1 MAAGGAERVAA
12 ALLEA
17 RAVRFGD
24 FVLRSGIASPVY
36 VDLRG
41 LASRPSL
48 LRLVLWGGGLDVW
61 PRGSEWGPGVGEA
74 GWAACCKAGIE
85 VWGVRGGGRLSEWYC
100 SDRRRRSSGETAW
113 LSAAPCKEVVAIG
126 LCYRYSHRMGGDG
139 LELCQGVQVGY

>member
-1 MAAGGAERVAA
+1 MAAGGAGRVAA

-48 LRLVLWGGGLDVW
+48 PGAVGGGTGRVA
-61 PRGSEWGPGVGEA
+61 SGV
-74 GWAACCKAGIE
+74 
-85 VWGVRGGGRLSEWYC
+85 
-100 SDRRRRSSGETAW
+100 
-113 LSAAPCKEVVAIG
+113 
-126 LCYRYSHRMGGDG
+126 
-139 LELCQGVQVGY
+139 

>member
-1 MAAGGAERVAA
+1 MAAGGAGRVAA

-48 LRLVLWGGGLDVW
+48 LRLVLWGGGAGRVA
-61 PRGSEWGPGVGEA
+61 SGV
-74 GWAACCKAGIE
+74 
-85 VWGVRGGGRLSEWYC
+85 
-100 SDRRRRSSGETAW
+100 
-113 LSAAPCKEVVAIG
+113 
-126 LCYRYSHRMGGDG
+126 
-139 LELCQGVQVGY
+139 

>member
-48 LRLVLWGGGLDVW
+48 LRLVLWGGGGWTCGLGGLSGVL
-61 PRGSEWGPGVGEA
+61 GSGRRVGLL
-74 GWAACCKAGIE
+74 AARQASRYG
-85 VWGVRGGGRLSEWYC
+85 GVRGGG
-100 SDRRRRSSGETAW
+100 G
-113 LSAAPCKEVVAIG
+113 
-126 LCYRYSHRMGGDG
+126 
-139 LELCQGVQVGY
+139 